1 MKAHKR
7 MKKIADL
14 ARLDREAAFLQAL
27 AHPVRLQ
34 ILHFLGDKEKCG
46 CEIEPYINL
55 DQSTI
60 SRHLQLM
67 KRVGVLSSRK
77 DGVRVLFKVNDP
89 RVMKI
94 RQQVSE
100 LVTSR
105 VQKDLGLLAIGARAK

>member
-1 MKAHKR
+1 
-7 MKKIADL
+7 
-14 ARLDREAAFLQAL
+14 
-27 AHPVRLQ
+27 
-34 ILHFLGDKEKCG
+34 LGKEEKCG
-46 CEIEPYINL
+46 CEIEPHINL
-55 DQSTI
+55 GQSTI
-60 SRHLQLM
+60 SRHLQLL

-105 VQKDLGLLAIGARAK
+105 VRKELALLPVVRPRRGG

>member
-1 MKAHKR
+1 
-7 MKKIADL
+7 MKKIPDL

-34 ILHFLGDKEKCG
+34 ILEFLGDEEKCG
-46 CEIEPYINL
+46 CEIEPHINL

-60 SRHLQLM
+60 SRHLQLL

-77 DGVRVLFKVNDP
+77 NGVRVLYKTNDP

-100 LVTSR
+100 LVMSR
-105 VQKDLGLLAIGARAK
+105 VRRELALLPLGRPGKRGG